1 MSTRHISAI
10 SRLATGAATV
20 AAVALLAPLAAS
32 PVAAQSSGSAELSS
46 GLSSSGALQELLA
59 GSSGNTSSTNGSS
72 LNALMSSMS
81 ALGSSEFPLPD
92 GMIITSDQYPLEL
105 DESIQTP
112 QVVSREPEGGGV
124 ERWTIASPAMA
135 RNVEIQI
142 RPPSDPSQPAPMLY
156 LLDGVDAHRDSE
168 WLSGGGAADFFAEE
182 NITLVMPTQA
192 RASMYADWESDDPN
206 LGRHQ
211 WETFLAEELPLLLEA
226 EPQLNHNGRTGI
238 GGLSMGATGAVHL
251 ANSRPE
257 LFDAVFGLSGCYST
271 MDPVGRYTA
280 QLTIESRGG
289 DVDNIY
295 GPYGSQAW
303 QDHDVVADPEGL
315 RDTAVYLAAA
325 DGEYLLNPDRD
336 PGTINP
342 QTMMTAILLEQGAN
356 VCTQNLDAAMKS
368 AGMEHQVVEYTG
380 AGVHN
385 WANFAPQLPA
395 AWDTI
400 RPALY

>member
-1 MSTRHISAI
+1 MLPRRISAVP
-10 SRLATGAATV
+10 RLSTSAATV
-20 AAVALLAPLAAS
+20 TAMALLFSLTAG
-32 PVAAQSSGSAELSS
+32 PVAAQSSGSTE
-46 GLSSSGALQELLA
+46 SSSGQSSSGSLQESLA
-59 GSSGNTSSTNGSS
+59 GSSGTASSTNGSS
-72 LNALMSSMS
+72 LNTLISSMS

-92 GMIITSDQYPLEL
+92 GMIITSEQYPLEI
-105 DESIQTP
+105 DDTIRSP
-112 QVVSREPEGGGV
+112 QIVSKEPEDGGI

-135 RNVEIQI
+135 RNVEVQIQL
-142 RPPSDPSQPAPMLY
+142 PDDSAQPAPMLY
-156 LLDGVDAHRDSE
+156 LLDGVDAHQDSE

-192 RASMYADWESDDPN
+192 RASMYADWEADDPN

-211 WETFLAEELPLLLEA
+211 WETFLAEELHPLLA
-226 EPQLNHNGRTGI
+226 ADPHLNHNGRTGI

-271 MDPVGRYTA
+271 MDPIGRYTA

-289 DVDNIY
+289 EVDNIY
-295 GPYGSQAW
+295 GRYGSQAW
-303 QDHDVVADPEGL
+303 QDHDVVADPSGL
-315 RDTAVYLAAA
+315 RDTAVYLSAA
-325 DGEYLLNPDRD
+325 DGEYLINPDRD
-336 PGTINP
+336 PATINP

-356 VCTQNLDAAMKS
+356 ICTQNLAAAMES
-368 AGMEHQVVEYTG
+368 AGMDHQVVEYTG

-400 RPALY
+400 QPALY